1 LFAER
6 LDPAIGFAVVAIV
19 FALNSHER
27 HRKLGRLQARIDALT
42 VRLDTARKSTR
53 SEEMSE
59 ALLCR
64 K

>member
-6 LDPAIGFAVVAIV
+6 LDPAIGFAAIV
-19 FALNSHER
+19 FALNSHDR
-27 HRKLGRLQARIDALT
+27 HRKLGRLQARIGALT

>member
-6 LDPAIGFAVVAIV
+6 FDPAIGFAVMAIV

-27 HRKLGRLQARIDALT
+27 HRSLQARIDALT
-42 VRLDTARKSTR
+42 LGLDTVRKSTD
-53 SEEMSE
+53 
-59 ALLCR
+59 LR